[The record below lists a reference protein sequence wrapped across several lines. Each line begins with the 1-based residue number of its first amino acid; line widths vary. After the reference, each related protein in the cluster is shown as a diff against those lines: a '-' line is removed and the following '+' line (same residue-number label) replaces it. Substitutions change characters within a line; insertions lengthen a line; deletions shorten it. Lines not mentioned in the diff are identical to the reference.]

1 MRLLF
6 LLIFAP
12 SLAYSHG
19 GAESEGP
26 KIGKGIIAY
35 DKHDGFK
42 LSPESLKRMKF
53 AFVKVTTLGTITIP
67 KNSLVHALNET
78 HLYMHTDGFFK
89 PIDVKITSK
98 SSNTITVS
106 SPNLKIGT
114 EIVVMGVSFLRVI
127 EMDLGSSEDA
137 HSDEEESKES
147 EIHQESPQK
156 DSSEHEEEGHGHD

>member
-1 MRLLF
+1 MRLLI

-12 SLAYSHG
+12 TLAYSHG

-53 AFVKVTTLGTITIP
+53 AFAKVATLGTITIP
-67 KNSLVHALNET
+67 KNSLVHALNEI
-78 HLYMHTDGFFK
+78 HLFIHTDGFFK
-89 PIDVKITSK
+89 PIDVKITAK
-98 SSNTITVS
+98 LNNTITVT
-106 SPNLKIGT
+106 SPHLKIGT
-114 EIVVMGVSFLRVI
+114 EVVVTGVSFLRVI

-137 HSDEEESKES
+137 HSEEDESNESDK
-147 EIHQESPQK
+147 HQESPHK